1 MKICRFRT
9 SNAQESFGVITEENI
24 IYKIDGDIF
33 GDFQQTANTF
43 DRKDVKLLPPYSP
56 KQMYGPGLNFL
67 DHLQMANEALGT
79 NATTIEQP
87 DPWFKSITSIIGEGE
102 NVVIPKDSP
111 SGIQYEGECIAV
123 IGKTT
128 RRADENTAWDNI
140 FGYTCGND
148 ISERTW
154 QRDDREFWRAK
165 GSDTFAPIGPWI
177 ETSFNPR
184 EQNAMIVRVNGLEVQ
199 KAYTSDMFFNF
210 GKLISFISQAIT
222 LSPGDMI
229 WSGTSGH
236 PENMSHGDIVEVEV
250 ENIGI
255 LTNKV
260 VNE

>member
-1 MKICRFRT
+1 MCIR
-9 SNAQESFGVITEENI
+9 
-24 IYKIDGDIF
+24 
-33 GDFQQTANTF
+33 
-43 DRKDVKLLPPYSP
+43 
-56 KQMYGPGLNFL
+56 
-67 DHLQMANEALGT
+67 
-79 NATTIEQP
+79 
-87 DPWFKSITSIIGEGE
+87 
-102 NVVIPKDSP
+102 DS
-111 SGIQYEGECIAV
+111 
-123 IGKTT
+123 
-128 RRADENTAWDNI
+128 
-140 FGYTCGND
+140 GND

-184 EQNAMIVRVNGLEVQ
+184 EQNAMIVRVNGQEVQ

>member
-43 DRKDVKLLPPYSP
+43 DRKDVKLLPPCSP
-56 KQMYGPGLNFL
+56 KQMYGLGLNFL

-128 RRADENTAWDNI
+128 RRADENTAVS
-140 FGYTCGND
+140 YTH
-148 ISERTW
+148 
-154 QRDDREFWRAK
+154 
-165 GSDTFAPIGPWI
+165 
-177 ETSFNPR
+177 
-184 EQNAMIVRVNGLEVQ
+184 L
-199 KAYTSDMFFNF
+199 
-210 GKLISFISQAIT
+210 T
-222 LSPGDMI
+222 LPTICS
-229 WSGTSGH
+229 
-236 PENMSHGDIVEVEV
+236 V
-250 ENIGI
+250 
-255 LTNKV
+255 
-260 VNE
+260 

>member
-1 MKICRFRT
+1 MRICRFRT
-9 SNAQESFGVITEENI
+9 PNNEENYGVVSKENI
-24 IYKIDGDIF
+24 IYKIEGDIF
-33 GDFQQTANTF
+33 SDFQQTANTYNLNN
-43 DRKDVKLLPPYSP
+43 VQLLAPFIP
-56 KQMYGPGLNFL
+56 KQMFGPGLNFL

-87 DPWFKSITSIIGEGE
+87 DPWFKSITSIIGEGD
-102 NVVIPKDSP
+102 NVIIPNDSP

-128 RRADENTAWDNI
+128 RRADIDTAWNNI
-140 FGYTCGND
+140 LGYTCGND

-165 GSDTFAPIGPWI
+165 GSDTFAPLGPWI

-184 EQNAMIVRVNGLEVQ
+184 EKNGMIVRLNGKEVQ
-199 KAYTSDMFFNF
+199 KAYTSDMFFDF

-236 PENMSHGDIVEVEV
+236 PENMEHGDIVEVEV

-255 LTNKV
+255 LTNKI